1 MATSK
6 KSNPDADLK
15 AFNEFEYDG
24 QKFLVKRKMKIGR
37 FLRTLNVSPVDA
49 LEIALEEESF
59 ERFLDLEMD
68 MDDLKEFL
76 ELLSNV
82 LAGSSAGN

>member
-1 MATSK
+1 MPRKPVT
-6 KSNPDADLK
+6 PDVDLA
-15 AFNEFEYDG
+15 AFNEFTYEG
-24 QKFLVKRKMKIGR
+24 KKFFVKRKMKIGR
-37 FLRTLNVSPVDA
+37 FLRSLNTSPIDA
-49 LEIALEEESF
+49 LEVALEEDSF

-82 LAGSSAGN
+82 LAGTDAGN